1 MYHIANLKEKALQ
14 NKELNKHVTVYN
26 DATKRVLIQVMAITD
41 NVPAEVHKDEVQIVT
56 TVSGEG
62 FVRIIP
68 SGGSGGGFDTYLPL
82 KENVSVVIDAGTRHE
97 IVNTQPASLL
107 RIISIYCKVK

>member
-1 MYHIANLKEKALQ
+1 MYHIADLKGEALR
-14 NKELNKHVTVYN
+14 NKERDKHVTVYN

-56 TVSGEG
+56 AVSGEG
-62 FVRIIP
+62 VVRIIP
-68 SGGSGGGFDTYLPL
+68 SAGGFDTYLPL

>member
-56 TVSGEG
+56 AVSGEG

-68 SGGSGGGFDTYLPL
+68 SGSGFDTYLPL

>member
-1 MYHIANLKEKALQ
+1 MYHISNLKEKALQ
-14 NKELNKHVTVYN
+14 NKEWDKHVTVYN
-26 DATKRVLIQVMAITD
+26 DATKRVLIQVMAITN

-56 TVSGEG
+56 AVSGEG

-68 SGGSGGGFDTYLPL
+68 SGGGGFDTYLPL